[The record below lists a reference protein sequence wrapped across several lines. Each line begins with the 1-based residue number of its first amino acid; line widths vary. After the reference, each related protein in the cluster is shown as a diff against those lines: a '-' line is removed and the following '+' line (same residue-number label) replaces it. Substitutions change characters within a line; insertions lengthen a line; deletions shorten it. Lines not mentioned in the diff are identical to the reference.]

1 MNARPAEISVEQLLQ
16 LVKRQTSRTPG
27 DRDLKQQWIAWL
39 AEYSGPGFYGR
50 KTSSHRA
57 RDAYVHLHSTP
68 MHGWFALHLGVRA
81 PVVRKAI
88 DAAKQRTT
96 PSAQG
101 AAFRRVVTWAEIE
114 TLLRRE
120 LGLGIDSPQE
130 LRRRVA
136 RLSALSPETD
146 RFSRQWRAKSTGQQ
160 EQPRPWYQHQKQH
173 WLGWL
178 AEYDGPGAYGRR
190 VQARS
195 AQYAYN
201 HVVNPQMLVWLAEAV
216 GVPRAEVQRAVALA
230 LRKNSMA
237 AMSAEIRR
245 VIAWSEIELR
255 LA

>member
-1 MNARPAEISVEQLLQ
+1 MPQRPLTIAQLLQ
-16 LVKRQTSRTPG
+16 VVKRQTSRTPR
-27 DRDLKQQWIAWL
+27 DRKFKQQWIGWL
-39 AEYSGPGFYGR
+39 SEYSGPGFYGR

-68 MHGWFALHLGVRA
+68 MLGWFALHLAVRA

-88 DAAKQRTT
+88 NAAKQRAT

-101 AAFRRVVTWAEIE
+101 AAFRRVVTWADIE

-136 RLSALSPETD
+136 RLAERSPETD
-146 RFSRQWRAKSTGQQ
+146 RFSRQWRAKNVGQQ
-160 EQPRPWYQHQKQH
+160 EQPRPWYEHQKEH

-178 AEYDGPGAYGRR
+178 GGYDGPGAYGRR
-190 VQARS
+190 VHQRS

-201 HVVNPQMLVWLAEAV
+201 HVVNPQMLIWLAEAA
-216 GVPRAEVQRAVALA
+216 GVPMAHVRRAVADA
-230 LRKNSMA
+230 LREASMP
-237 AMSAEIRR
+237 AMSAAIRR
-245 VIAWSEIELR
+245 VIDWREIESR